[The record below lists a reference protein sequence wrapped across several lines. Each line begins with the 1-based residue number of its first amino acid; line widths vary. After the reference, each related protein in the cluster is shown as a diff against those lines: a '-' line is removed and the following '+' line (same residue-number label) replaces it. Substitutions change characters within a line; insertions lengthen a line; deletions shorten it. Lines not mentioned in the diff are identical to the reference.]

1 MSDVHEICRRHLET
15 AAAEAGPNVVG
26 DVLGRAMLGQVI
38 AAWRRE
44 RPLDDI
50 RAELLAAAD
59 NLDPDEEYTF
69 MRP

>member
-1 MSDVHEICRRHLET
+1 MSDVHEICRLHLEA

-26 DVLGRAMLGQVI
+26 DVLGRAMLGQVL

-50 RAELLAAAD
+50 RAELLAD
-59 NLDPDEEYTF
+59 NLDPDEEYPL